1 MQPPSPPGILENSL
15 VTGRVGVCRERV
27 GHSENRFRRI
37 RPNPMTTSARHFL
50 DRLHDNSPGHR
61 AIQIVAFGDSVT
73 QGAMEVGRSS
83 PDETYHRF
91 LQKDLEAFFPAS
103 TINVTN
109 SGIGGETATQ
119 GLARLERDAFA
130 HHPDLLLIAFGL
142 NDSTLGRE
150 ALPDFEKAI
159 REMVVSAKVRGGMTI
174 VILTPP
180 FMASERTYRI
190 HPHHEN
196 VAEIIIRT
204 QTQGT
209 LEEYAAKL
217 REIALEE
224 GVILADVHAAWN
236 RLKKAGIDMNTWLAN
251 GLNHPD
257 ARGHKIAALVIWN
270 ALFTN

>member
-1 MQPPSPPGILENSL
+1 
-15 VTGRVGVCRERV
+15 
-27 GHSENRFRRI
+27 
-37 RPNPMTTSARHFL
+37 MTTSAQYFL
-50 DRLHDNSPGHR
+50 DRLHDDSPGCR
-61 AIQIVAFGDSVT
+61 AIQIVALGDSVT

-83 PDETYHRF
+83 PDETYHRL

-109 SGIGGETATQ
+109 AGIGGQTAAQ
-119 GLARLERDAFA
+119 GLERLERDALA
-130 HHPDLLLIAFGL
+130 HSPDLLLIAFGL

-150 ALPDFEKAI
+150 ALPGFEKAI
-159 REMVVSAKVRGGMTI
+159 REMVTSAKARGGMTI

-196 VAEIIIRT
+196 VAEIIIQT

-217 REIALEE
+217 RVIALEE
-224 GVILADVHAAWN
+224 GVILADVYAEWK

-257 ARGHKIAALVIWN
+257 VRGHKIAAQVIWN
-270 ALFTN
+270 ALFTG

>member
-1 MQPPSPPGILENSL
+1 
-15 VTGRVGVCRERV
+15 
-27 GHSENRFRRI
+27 
-37 RPNPMTTSARHFL
+37 
-50 DRLHDNSPGHR
+50 
-61 AIQIVAFGDSVT
+61 
-73 QGAMEVGRSS
+73 MEVGRSN
-83 PDETYHRF
+83 PDETYHRL

-109 SGIGGETATQ
+109 SGIGGETAVQ
-119 GLARLERDAFA
+119 GLARLERDALT
-130 HHPDLLLIAFGL
+130 HQPDLLLIAFGL

-159 REMVVSAKVRGGMTI
+159 REMVRTAKERNEMTI

-180 FMASERTYRI
+180 FMASERTCKI
-190 HPHHEN
+190 HPHHEK
-196 VAEIIIRT
+196 VAEIIIKT

-209 LEEYAAKL
+209 LDQYAAKL

-224 GVILADVHAAWN
+224 GVILADVHAEWI
-236 RLKKAGIDMNTWLAN
+236 RLRNVGIDMNTWLAN

-257 ARGHKIAALVIWN
+257 IRGHKIAARVIWN